1 MGTIARLM
9 PKNEVYDTETL
20 LPIEMATAG
29 STGYAKIDV
38 PQGLSVMNHRLYRQL
53 RQYRCKVNVT
63 PTVGNEDYFRVYT
76 LANNWFTLG
85 AIKYAYEQFNV
96 SLSDEMAR
104 GAKPARWFD
113 FKISPQDPDD
123 DDGNPNYGITQ
134 VSTFDGDSF
143 VGQSGDEVNFSTT
156 VTDTSGNQKD
166 FYLFGTPT
174 GAFNIFHEYAKY
186 LRGRGEAIPTTEM
199 NGEVAYD
206 GLVSDADDDEMLAET
221 GDRPPYDWDKA
232 SWEYGNMVL
241 RGVIGGHEDGSQN
254 LRTSTGFFNAPL
266 GVVFLQKYTGG
277 ALTNMLTSY
286 PEVNVEVA
294 GGSYK
299 GVHAP
304 SLV

>member
-20 LPIEMATAG
+20 LPMEMATAG
-29 STGYAKIDV
+29 TTGYARVDV
-38 PQGLSVMNHRLYRQL
+38 PQSLSVMNHRLYRQL
-53 RQYRCKVNVT
+53 RQYRCKVHVSNNIT
-63 PTVGNEDYFRVYT
+63 NETYHQVYT

-85 AIKYAYEQFNV
+85 AIKYAFKQFNV
-96 SLSDEMAR
+96 SLTDEMAR

-123 DDGNPNYGITQ
+123 DGGNPTYGITQ

-174 GAFNIFHEYAKY
+174 GAYNIFHEYAKY
-186 LRGRGEAIPTTEM
+186 LRGRGESVPTTEM
-199 NGEVAYD
+199 SGEVAYD

-232 SWEYGNMVL
+232 SWEYGNLVM
-241 RGVIGGHEDGSQN
+241 RGVIGGHEDGAQN

-266 GVVFLQKYTGG
+266 GLVFIRSYQSGS
-277 ALTNMLTSY
+277 LTDITTTY
-286 PEVNVEVA
+286 PGISVEVA